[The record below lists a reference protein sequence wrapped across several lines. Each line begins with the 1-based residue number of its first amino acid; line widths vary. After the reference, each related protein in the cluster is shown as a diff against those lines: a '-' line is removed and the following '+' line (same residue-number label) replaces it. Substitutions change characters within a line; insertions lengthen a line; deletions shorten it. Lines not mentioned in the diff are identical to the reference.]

1 MLRLPHVF
9 TQPLSKFEAFGDRNS
24 RAMDYSLDKPSYY
37 RLTDRLGL
45 GSVNDTSD
53 MEYLRTVKPG
63 SQNNSNYSGILS
75 PLVSHPSVYDST
87 ENNPSQSQAEPHYPR
102 EDRKSLLFPF
112 VLDIFLTKL
121 NLFSGVECF
130 TKAKST
136 SKDLELASTG
146 PSTTELE
153 PAIS

>member
-102 EDRKSLLFPF
+102 ED
-112 VLDIFLTKL
+112 
-121 NLFSGVECF
+121 
-130 TKAKST
+130 
-136 SKDLELASTG
+136 LELSVSQK
-146 PSTTELE
+146 PSRLVR
-153 PAIS
+153 IWSWLRLDRLLRN